1 MVEKK
6 YYAIGVDIGGTNMPS
21 SLVDNTGKVVYAIEK
36 KTLPEQGPEALVLRI
51 SESIKELLTYFK
63 GTLKKE
69 TILGIGLGVPGLLDG
84 KKGEIVTCPNLHGWK
99 NVPIVNL
106 VKQKIKLPV
115 LMDNDANCAAIGE
128 HWVGAGKGAKNS
140 ILLTLGSGVGGG
152 IIIDN
157 KIYRGSHG
165 VAGELGHITIVAEGI
180 LCGCGNYG
188 CLESYASA
196 NATAKR
202 AKERLRNE
210 NVISTLREKDINQIT
225 AQDIFL
231 HAESGDVF
239 SSNILFESGKYLG
252 VGIAV
257 FANIF
262 DPDVIIIGG
271 GLSAAEKYLLPTAID
286 EADRRTFKHIM
297 NKMKIKKAKLGNNS
311 GMIGAAK
318 LIFDK

>member
-1 MVEKK
+1 MVKK
-6 YYAIGVDIGGTNMPS
+6 KHYAIGVDIGGTNVPC
-21 SLVDNTGKVVYAIEK
+21 SLVDDKGNVLNTIEK
-36 KTLPEQGPEALVLRI
+36 KTQPELGPEALALRI
-51 SESIKELLTYFK
+51 SESVKELLTFFK
-63 GTLKKE
+63 GNLKKE
-69 TILGIGLGVPGLLDG
+69 TILGIGVGVPGILDI
-84 KKGEIVTCPNLHGWK
+84 KKGEIVTSPNLSGWK
-99 NVPIVNL
+99 NVPIIKL
-106 VKQKIKLPV
+106 VKQKTKLPV

-128 HWVGAGKGAKNS
+128 HWVGAAKGAKNA

-225 AQDIFL
+225 AHDIFL

-252 VGIAV
+252 MGIAT

-271 GLSAAEKYLLPTAID
+271 GFSAAEKYLLPTAID
-286 EADRRTFKHIM
+286 EAYRRAFKHIM
-297 NKMKIKKAKLGNNS
+297 DKMKIKKARLGNNA
-311 GMIGAAK
+311 GMIGATK